1 MKAFVTKHDVL
12 CSSQYGFR
20 ESDCVE
26 HALLDIVDNLKTN
39 KDGKLFSCS
48 IFVDLKKAFDTVDHG
63 ILLHKLD
70 HYAMRGIANN
80 WFRSH
85 LSGRCQTTQ
94 ACGKISK
101 KEKVVCGVPQGSVL
115 GPLLFLLC
123 INDIQT
129 TSKKFDLFLLAD
141 DTNLLFADKNLK
153 SLESIVNTELENVCD
168 WLLTNKLSTNI
179 DKSNFVIFHPY
190 QRKTKI
196 DIHLK
201 VFDNENK
208 LMKKLERKSFVKY
221 LGVMID
227 NNLSW
232 KFHVDYI
239 ALKISK
245 TIGIISRLR
254 HFVPTSILLNIYR
267 SFIHPY
273 ISYGLLA

>member
-1 MKAFVTKHDVL
+1 MKAFVTKHNIL

-20 ESDCVE
+20 ESHCVE

-39 KDGKLFSCS
+39 KDGKLFSCG

-70 HYAMRGIANN
+70 HFGMRGIVNN
-80 WFRSH
+80 WFRIRSH

-94 ACGKISK
+94 AGGKISK
-101 KEKVVCGVPQGSVL
+101 KEKVVRGVPQGSVL
-115 GPLLFLLC
+115 GSLLFLLC

-129 TSKKFDLFLLAD
+129 TSKKFDFFLLAD

-153 SLESIVNTELENVCD
+153 SLESIVNIELDNVCD
-168 WLLTNKLSTNI
+168 WLLANKLSTNI

-201 VFDNENK
+201 VF
-208 LMKKLERKSFVKY
+208 LQ
-221 LGVMID
+221 
-227 NNLSW
+227 
-232 KFHVDYI
+232 
-239 ALKISK
+239 
-245 TIGIISRLR
+245 
-254 HFVPTSILLNIYR
+254 
-267 SFIHPY
+267 
-273 ISYGLLA
+273 